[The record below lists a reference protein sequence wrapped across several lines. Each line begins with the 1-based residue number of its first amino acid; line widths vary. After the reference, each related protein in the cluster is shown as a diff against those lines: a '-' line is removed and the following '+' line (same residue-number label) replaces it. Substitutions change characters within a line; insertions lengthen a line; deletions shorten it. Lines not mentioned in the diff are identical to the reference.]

1 MSKQSRQAKAVA
13 EKYGIDTRL
22 TWDKIKKNFYQYR
35 GIYLMLIP
43 VLAFYIVFNYA
54 PLQGLQI
61 AFRNYRPGRGIWGSA
76 WVGLANFKQF
86 FTGPYFWRVLRNTLY
101 ISFYTIVICFPA
113 PILFA
118 LMLNELRLKKLKS
131 AIQTVS
137 YLPHFISLVVVCGI
151 IKEFVSS
158 TGLISNLLAAGGMAS
173 NLLMDP
179 SKLRAIYVVSELWQ
193 TIGWNSIIYL
203 AALAG
208 INQEL
213 YDAAAVDGA
222 GRFRRILS
230 ITIPCLMPT
239 IIIMFIMRIGQF
251 MSVGYDKIILLYN
264 ENIYETADIIGSF
277 VYRKGLIES
286 NYSYSMAVS
295 LVNSLVNFLLVV
307 VVNKISA
314 KVSETSLW

>member
-1 MSKQSRQAKAVA
+1 MQAIISFITGTLNTVA
-13 EKYGIDTRL
+13 WLYIFLPCTIIFGLYLTIRNRGLQFTKFGYVMKNTLGISVYS
-22 TWDKIKKNFYQYR
+22 IVVGFP
-35 GIYLMLIP
+35 IP
-43 VLAFYIVFNYA
+43 VILALLMNEVRSKY
-54 PLQGLQI
+54 
-61 AFRNYRPGRGIWGSA
+61 
-76 WVGLANFKQF
+76 FKKGVQ
-86 FTGPYFWRVLRNTLY
+86 
-101 ISFYTIVICFPA
+101 TIVY
-113 PILFA
+113 
-118 LMLNELRLKKLKS
+118 M
-131 AIQTVS
+131 
-137 YLPHFISLVVVCGI
+137 PHFISLVVVCGI

-179 SKLRAIYVVSELWQ
+179 SKFRAIYVVSELWQ

>member
-43 VLAFYIVFNYA
+43 VLAFYIIFNYA

-61 AFRNYRPGRGIWGSA
+61 AFRDYKILKGIWGST
-76 WVGLANFKQF
+76 WVGWTNFQQF
-86 FTGPYFWRVLRNTLY
+86 FTGPYFWRVLRNTLL
-101 ISFYTIVICFPA
+101 ISLYTIVICFPA

-158 TGLISNLLAAGGMAS
+158 TGLISNLLAAGGTAS

-179 SKLRAIYVVSELWQ
+179 TKFRAIYVVSELWQ

-213 YDAAAVDGA
+213 YDAVAVDGA
-222 GRFRRILS
+222 GRFRRIIS